1 MFRRLEDNDLVKER
15 FVRGS
20 MLHCNPVTLAV
31 KEPSYLVTILRK
43 MMMTITI
50 LFLWSLCPIEDT
62 VWQLPILFCCKDY
75 MTQRCKMSRVWRIYL
90 CQKFEKF
97 GGTSWE
103 NSFESSSVW
112 STKRLCLR
120 EITPP
125 LLQILDARRLHEEC
139 VPALA
144 FLNLGS
150 TNMLSQRFSA

>member
-31 KEPSYLVTILRK
+31 KEPPYLVTILR
-43 MMMTITI
+43 TI
-50 LFLWSLCPIEDT
+50 LFLMSLCSIEDT

-75 MTQRCKMSRVWRIYL
+75 MTQHCKMSWVWRIYL

-112 STKRLCLR
+112 SMKRLCLR

-150 TNMLSQRFSA
+150 TKMLSQLEAEPK